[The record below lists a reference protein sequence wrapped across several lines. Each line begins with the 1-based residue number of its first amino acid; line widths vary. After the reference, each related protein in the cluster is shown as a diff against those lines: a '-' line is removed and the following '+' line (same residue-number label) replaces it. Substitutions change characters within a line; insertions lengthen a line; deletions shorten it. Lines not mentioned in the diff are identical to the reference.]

1 MRTSGKILLVLALIM
16 ATFLVAKNQIIKV
29 AVVQAVHMATGFD
42 MSVGK
47 IDVGLFNQSV
57 EIKDL
62 RLYNPSDFPDREA
75 FDIRRVY
82 VKYDRWSLLSDVI
95 KIKQLDIDIP
105 KVVLVRKA
113 DGETNISRMK
123 EASEKATAKEE
134 AAEKQSTEPAPE
146 PTNRK
151 SDGAGPEEKVPKKYL
166 IEELNLKLGTAEYR
180 SFGEEG
186 TPPEVSTIVIDRES
200 TYTNIDGVGAIT
212 TQIANDILLNGGIQ
226 TIFENLVS
234 SEDAQKILPGI
245 NKAMEKLGDSINS
258 FLKKANE
265 K

>member
-82 VKYDRWSLLSDVI
+82 VK
-95 KIKQLDIDIP
+95 
-105 KVVLVRKA
+105 
-113 DGETNISRMK
+113 
-123 EASEKATAKEE
+123 
-134 AAEKQSTEPAPE
+134 
-146 PTNRK
+146 
-151 SDGAGPEEKVPKKYL
+151 
-166 IEELNLKLGTAEYR
+166 
-180 SFGEEG
+180 
-186 TPPEVSTIVIDRES
+186 
-200 TYTNIDGVGAIT
+200 
-212 TQIANDILLNGGIQ
+212 
-226 TIFENLVS
+226 
-234 SEDAQKILPGI
+234 
-245 NKAMEKLGDSINS
+245 
-258 FLKKANE
+258 
-265 K
+265 